1 MDGRLS
7 YYINGSVNKKNWMKF
22 VSCARYAAEQN
33 LALVQQE
40 CSLYYEAMREITEGE
55 ELKVWYGEEY
65 SVFMG
70 IPLGIKNR
78 PEGELQL

>member
-7 YYINGSVNKKNWMKF
+7 YYINGAANKKNWMRF
-22 VSCARYAAEQN
+22 VSCARYATEQN

-40 CSLYYEAMREITEGE
+40 GSLYYEVMREITEGE
-55 ELKVWYGEEY
+55 ELKVWYGEGY
-65 SVFMG
+65 SLFMG

-78 PEGELQL
+78 PEGEL